1 MRARR
6 HIRSEHGQTAVE
18 FALVAPLLVVL
29 LLAILQLGVAFNSYV
44 TLTDATRAGARKAIL
59 QRLNGTGGDVTCA
72 ANDTNTICQ
81 TVRGAGGSLDT
92 SKLQVSASSTD
103 WDTPGSDVTVTAT
116 YPYTLSL
123 IKWTGAWVG
132 WSGTYTITTTA
143 KERLE

>member
-1 MRARR
+1 VRARR
-6 HIRSEHGQTAVE
+6 EIHDEQGQTAVE

-59 QRLNGTGGDVTCA
+59 QRLNGSGGDITCLPS
-72 ANDTNTICQ
+72 DTNTICQ
-81 TVRGAGGSLDT
+81 TVRAAAGSLDT
-92 SKLQVSASSTD
+92 TKLQVSSSSTD

-123 IKWTGAWVG
+123 LKWTGAWVG
-132 WSGTYTITTTA
+132 WSGTFTITSTA